1 MQPKLNSSRKSNIK
15 SINMYTLVVILILIV
30 SVLLGLIVLVQ
41 NSKGGGLVS
50 NFGGANQMMGVR
62 QTTDFLE
69 KATWTLGAI
78 LVVLCLISSVTLPKN
93 SKEGAPKSELENIV
107 PALPSTEVPASTT
120 TLPDASEAPA
130 ETPAEAPAE

>member
-1 MQPKLNSSRKSNIK
+1 
-15 SINMYTLVVILILIV
+15 MYTLVVILILIV

-69 KATWTLGAI
+69 KATWTMAGI
-78 LVVLCLISSVTLPKN
+78 LVVLCLISSITIPKN
-93 SKEGAPKSELENIV
+93 VKQGNALDTEMRQQIENTMPAAP
-107 PALPSTEVPASTT
+107 ATEA
-120 TLPDASEAPA
+120 APA
-130 ETPAEAPAE
+130 ETPAETPAATQTPAEQTAE

>member
-1 MQPKLNSSRKSNIK
+1 
-15 SINMYTLVVILILIV
+15 MYTLVVILILIV

-69 KATWTLGAI
+69 KATWTMAGI
-78 LVVLCLISSVTLPKN
+78 LVVLCLISSITIPKN
-93 SKEGAPKSELENIV
+93 VKQGNALDTEMRQQIENTMPTAPATE
-107 PALPSTEVPASTT
+107 ATSTETPTMGTST
-120 TLPDASEAPA
+120 EQGA
-130 ETPAEAPAE
+130 E

>member
-1 MQPKLNSSRKSNIK
+1 
-15 SINMYTLVVILILIV
+15 MYTLVVILVLIV

-69 KATWTLGAI
+69 KTTWTLAGV
-78 LVVLCLISSVTLPKN
+78 LVVLCLLSSVTLPRN
-93 SKEGAPKSELENIV
+93 SKEGTPKSEVSSQIENMMPSV
-107 PALPSTEVPASTT
+107 PTTDLPAATTDYPTE
-120 TLPDASEAPA
+120 
-130 ETPAEAPAE
+130 

>member
-1 MQPKLNSSRKSNIK
+1 
-15 SINMYTLVVILILIV
+15 MYTLVVILILIV

-69 KATWTLGAI
+69 KATWTLAGI
-78 LVVLCLISSVTLPKN
+78 LVVLCLISSITIPKN
-93 SKEGAPKSELENIV
+93 VKQGNALDTEMRQQIENTMPAAP
-107 PALPSTEVPASTT
+107 ATEA
-120 TLPDASEAPA
+120 APA
-130 ETPAEAPAE
+130 ETPAATQTPAEQTAE

>member
-1 MQPKLNSSRKSNIK
+1 
-15 SINMYTLVVILILIV
+15 MYTLVVILILIV

-69 KATWTLGAI
+69 KATWTMGAI
-78 LVVLCLISSVTLPKN
+78 LVVLCLISSITIPK
-93 SKEGAPKSELENIV
+93 KVKSGDVFDTEMRTQIENTM
-107 PALPSTEVPASTT
+107 PS
-120 TLPDASEAPA
+120 APA
-130 ETPAEAPAE
+130 ETGAVEMEAPATTDAPVENPE

>member
-1 MQPKLNSSRKSNIK
+1 
-15 SINMYTLVVILILIV
+15 MYTVVVILILIV

-69 KATWTLGAI
+69 KGTWALAAV
-78 LVVLCLISSVTLPKN
+78 LVSLCLLSSITLPKN
-93 SKEGAPKSELENIV
+93 SKEGTPKSELENIV
-107 PALPSTEVPASTT
+107 PNLPSTEIPAATT
-120 TLPDASEAPA
+120 TMPATSDAPA
-130 ETPAEAPAE
+130 D

>member
-1 MQPKLNSSRKSNIK
+1 
-15 SINMYTLVVILILIV
+15 MYTLVVILILIV

-69 KATWTLGAI
+69 KATWTLAGA
-78 LVVLCLISSVTLPKN
+78 LVVLCLISSVTIPKN
-93 SKEGAPKSELENIV
+93 VKQGNALDTEMRSQIENV
-107 PALPSTEVPASTT
+107 LPSAPAAEA
-120 TLPDASEAPA
+120 PAAAAPAEAPA
-130 ETPAEAPAE
+130 ETPAE

>member
-1 MQPKLNSSRKSNIK
+1 
-15 SINMYTLVVILILIV
+15 MYTLVVILILIV

-69 KATWTLGAI
+69 KATWTMGGI
-78 LVVLCLISSVTLPKN
+78 LVVLCLISSISIPKN
-93 SKEGAPKSELENIV
+93 ARQGNALDTEMRSQIENIM
-107 PALPSTEVPASTT
+107 PNSTPIEQAPNAAGAS
-120 TLPDASEAPA
+120 A
-130 ETPAEAPAE
+130 ETPAEQAE

>member
-1 MQPKLNSSRKSNIK
+1 
-15 SINMYTLVVILILIV
+15 MYTLVVILILIV

-69 KATWTLGAI
+69 KATWTMGGI
-78 LVVLCLISSVTLPKN
+78 LVALCLISSITIPKN
-93 SKEGAPKSELENIV
+93 VKEGNAFDTEMRQQIENTI
-107 PALPSTEVPASTT
+107 PA
-120 TLPDASEAPA
+120 APA
-130 ETPAEAPAE
+130 TEAVGMETPAAAETSTENPQ

>member
-1 MQPKLNSSRKSNIK
+1 
-15 SINMYTLVVILILIV
+15 MYTLVVILILIV

-78 LVVLCLISSVTLPKN
+78 LVVLCLISSITLPKN
-93 SKEGAPKSELENIV
+93 SKEGAPKSELENII
-107 PALPSTEVPASTT
+107 PALPSTEAPASTT
-120 TLPDASEAPA
+120 TMPASEAPA
-130 ETPAEAPAE
+130 ETPAEAPAEAPAE

>member
-1 MQPKLNSSRKSNIK
+1 
-15 SINMYTLVVILILIV
+15 MYTLVVILILIV

-69 KATWTLGAI
+69 KATWTMAGI
-78 LVVLCLISSVTLPKN
+78 LVVLCLISSITLPKA
-93 SKEGAPKSELENIV
+93 SKEGTPRSEIETMIPN
-107 PALPSTEVPASTT
+107 LPSTEAPAAAMPTEA
-120 TLPDASEAPA
+120 PADAAPA
-130 ETPAEAPAE
+130 ETPAEQAE

>member
-1 MQPKLNSSRKSNIK
+1 MQPKLKGYRKLIIK
-15 SINMYTLVVILILIV
+15 SIKMYTVVVILILIV

-69 KATWTLGAI
+69 KATWTLAGV
-78 LVVLCLISSVTLPKN
+78 LVVLCLISSITLPKGN
-93 SKEGAPKSELENIV
+93 KEGTPKSEVSSQIENMMPNI
-107 PALPSTEVPASTT
+107 PAT
-120 TLPDASEAPA
+120 EAPA
-130 ETPAEAPAE
+130 ATTEAPAGQE

>member
-1 MQPKLNSSRKSNIK
+1 MQPKLKGYRKLIIK
-15 SINMYTLVVILILIV
+15 SIKMYTVVVILILIV

-69 KATWTLGAI
+69 KATWTMGGI
-78 LVVLCLISSVTLPKN
+78 LVVLCLISSITI
-93 SKEGAPKSELENIV
+93 PKSVKSGDVFDTEMRQQIENTM
-107 PALPSTEVPASTT
+107 PS
-120 TLPDASEAPA
+120 APA
-130 ETPAEAPAE
+130 TDAVDMETPAATSEPASNPE

>member
-1 MQPKLNSSRKSNIK
+1 
-15 SINMYTLVVILILIV
+15 MYTLVVILILIV

-78 LVVLCLISSVTLPKN
+78 LVVLCLISSITLPKN

-107 PALPSTEVPASTT
+107 PALPSTEVPAATT
-120 TLPDASEAPA
+120 TLPAASEAPA

>member
-1 MQPKLNSSRKSNIK
+1 
-15 SINMYTLVVILILIV
+15 MYTFVVILILIV

-69 KATWTLGAI
+69 KATWTLAGI
-78 LVVLCLISSVTLPKN
+78 LVVLCLISSVTIPKN
-93 SKEGAPKSELENIV
+93 VKEGNALDTEMRSQIENVMPTAP
-107 PALPSTEVPASTT
+107 AAEVPA
-120 TLPDASEAPA
+120 AEAPA
-130 ETPAEAPAE
+130 ETPAE

>member
-1 MQPKLNSSRKSNIK
+1 
-15 SINMYTLVVILILIV
+15 MYTFVVILILIV

-69 KATWTLGAI
+69 KATWWLGGI
-78 LVVLCLISSVTLPKN
+78 LVGLCLLSSISIPKDVKQGN
-93 SKEGAPKSELENIV
+93 ALDTEMRQQIENVMPSAP
-107 PALPSTEVPASTT
+107 AAEVPA
-120 TLPDASEAPA
+120 
-130 ETPAEAPAE
+130 AEAPATEAQPE

>member
-1 MQPKLNSSRKSNIK
+1 
-15 SINMYTLVVILILIV
+15 MYTLVVILILIV

-69 KATWTLGAI
+69 KATWTMGGI
-78 LVVLCLISSVTLPKN
+78 LVVLCLISSITIPKN
-93 SKEGAPKSELENIV
+93 IKEGNAFDTEMRQQIENTM
-107 PALPSTEVPASTT
+107 PAAPASTNT
-120 TLPDASEAPA
+120 IQTEAPAAA
-130 ETPAEAPAE
+130 ETPAETPVENSAE